1 MAPPNRDVLISG
13 ASVAGPVL
21 AHWLRRY
28 GFNPTLVE
36 HTPSVR
42 TGLGGHA
49 VDLFGASVDV
59 VERMGVL
66 PQVLGA
72 RTRTEL
78 ILFERDG
85 QPPIALNMGEVA
97 TGMSI
102 RHVEILRGELTK
114 ILSGAAS
121 DGVGYLFG
129 DSIRRLDD
137 DGDGVNVTFETAD
150 PRRFGLVVGADGLHS
165 NVRRL
170 VFGDEARFMKYIGGY
185 FAVFTLPNYLELDG
199 RMVVYNRPGRVVG
212 MYPVH
217 QSGEARAVFLF
228 RRAEPLVYDHR
239 DRNEQKKL
247 LREAFADFGWEA
259 PRLLAELDDAEDLYF
274 DSISQIIMDT
284 WSRGRVTLVG
294 DAGYLPGPAVGGGTT
309 IAVVGAYVLAGELY
323 RTGGEP
329 AVALR
334 AYEDKMRDFVRLNR
348 KFGITNVRRLI
359 PATPMNVRLLHEAMR
374 WMPRLPVRVQRLA
387 AASRAGVFESFAL
400 EDYGAGP
407 AR

>member
-21 AHWLRRY
+21 AHWLRHY

-165 NVRRL
+165 LACSLSRRL
-170 VFGDEARFMKYIGGY
+170 HHCVER
-185 FAVFTLPNYLELDG
+185 VG
-199 RMVVYNRPGRVVG
+199 R
-212 MYPVH
+212 
-217 QSGEARAVFLF
+217 
-228 RRAEPLVYDHR
+228 
-239 DRNEQKKL
+239 
-247 LREAFADFGWEA
+247 
-259 PRLLAELDDAEDLYF
+259 
-274 DSISQIIMDT
+274 
-284 WSRGRVTLVG
+284 
-294 DAGYLPGPAVGGGTT
+294 
-309 IAVVGAYVLAGELY
+309 
-323 RTGGEP
+323 
-329 AVALR
+329 
-334 AYEDKMRDFVRLNR
+334 
-348 KFGITNVRRLI
+348 
-359 PATPMNVRLLHEAMR
+359 
-374 WMPRLPVRVQRLA
+374 
-387 AASRAGVFESFAL
+387 
-400 EDYGAGP
+400 
-407 AR
+407 

>member
-85 QPPIALNMGEVA
+85 KPPIALNMGEVA
-97 TGMSI
+97 AGLSI

-185 FAVFTLPNYLELDG
+185 FAVFTLPNYLELDD

-239 DRNEQKKL
+239 DRDEQKKL

-294 DAGYLPGPAVGGGTT
+294 DAGYSPGPAVGAGTT
-309 IAVVGAYVLAGELY
+309 IAVVGAYVLAGELH

-359 PATPMNVRLLHEAMR
+359 PATPMHVRLLHEAMR
-374 WMPRLPVRVQRLA
+374 WMPRLPVQVQRLA
-387 AASRAGVFESFAL
+387 AASRARVFESFAL